1 MAEAGG
7 AIWLQ
12 KCRSTQNV
20 QGGLF
25 ANIGGRIRD
34 DNGVHNGNVR
44 GCRINAGSNIEVNG
58 SDLSESDT
66 SNAEVLGGALTAY
79 GSTFNKSKAGAGV
92 FCTGAAWCIY
102 TTTARQMIIK
112 TMACRLKGWR
122 SFRLIP
128 VILQQ
133 GMAQANLIYQPV
145 NFPLM
150 GLRLRINTRIQ

>member
-92 FCTGAAWCIY
+92 FCTGGGVVHLHNNC
-102 TTTARQMIIK
+102 TTNDNKNYGLQAERLAIIQADTSHTATGNGTGELNISAGKLSADGAKI
-112 TMACRLKGWR
+112 A
-122 SFRLIP
+122 
-128 VILQQ
+128 
-133 GMAQANLIYQPV
+133 Y
-145 NFPLM
+145 
-150 GLRLRINTRIQ
+150 